1 MSAEDTIDEL
11 VDRVIDDVLN
21 KSDKDTTDEM
31 KKRRPKPFRYL
42 TDQEEIKAELTSEE
56 AVPVSVMKEPTTAK
70 IVDEKLAV
78 LGLGDVDKI
87 ENIIRKHQA
96 SRKFIEK

>member
-11 VDRVIDDVLN
+11 VDKVIDDVLN

-42 TDQEEIKAELTSEE
+42 TDKEEIKAELTSEE
-56 AVPVSVMKEPTTAK
+56 AVPVSVMKEPTTAE
-70 IVDEKLAV
+70 IVDEKIQIWFELPTNP
-78 LGLGDVDKI
+78 LM
-87 ENIIRKHQA
+87 QA
-96 SRKFIEK
+96 G

>member
-11 VDRVIDDVLN
+11 VDKVIDDVLK
-21 KSDKDTTDEM
+21 KSDNDLEEI

-42 TDQEEIKAELTSEE
+42 TDQEEIKAELSSEE
-56 AVPVSVMKEPTTAK
+56 ATPVSVMKEPTTAK